1 MPTTDVEEKQMN
13 YVKKSL
19 DEGMALMDEITEFT
33 KELKAKKFVG
43 NATTSRVTLI
53 GKKVDLINEGVRS
66 SFRRS

>member
-1 MPTTDVEEKQMN
+1 MSTNDVQDKQLA

-19 DEGMALMDEITEFT
+19 DEGMSLMDEIGEFT
-33 KELKAKKFVG
+33 KELKAKKFIG
-43 NATTSRVTLI
+43 NATTARVTLI